1 MKNVLCHGSVI
12 TKYGHNGLDLRA
24 ACFVPA
30 LLGKGFCIF
39 TVSDTTERGAV
50 LQEWHLLSYRRV
62 TLGWSSQ
69 VTFQSVAWWVKRI
82 SCLWNHLP
90 AVGGIYLEL
99 DQAMLHSRGQS
110 LAGWFLLVD
119 CANTP
124 KMRVCSDQIE
134 FFKSSIKLKTLWN
147 RYKNYLSLGTTEV
160 IGSTNVSQAERPWCK
175 HPGHIFPNLHAPV
188 QQFPFRWAGMFTDS
202 FPGWFHWLMGS
213 CSWT

>member
-12 TKYGHNGLDLRA
+12 TKYGHKGLDLRA

-30 LLGKGFCIF
+30 LLGKGFCLF
-39 TVSDTTERGAV
+39 TVSDTTEWGAV
-50 LQEWHLLSYRRV
+50 VQEWHLLSYRRV

-99 DQAMLHSRGQS
+99 DQATLCSGGQS

-119 CANTP
+119 FANTL
-124 KMRVCSDQIE
+124 KMRVCSDQME
-134 FFKSSIKLKTLWN
+134 FLERSIKLKTPWN
-147 RYKNYLSLGTTEV
+147 RCKNHLSLGTTEV
-160 IGSTNVSQAERPWCK
+160 IGSTKCFTSRTPMMQASRS
-175 HPGHIFPNLHAPV
+175 HI
-188 QQFPFRWAGMFTDS
+188 S
-202 FPGWFHWLMGS
+202 
-213 CSWT
+213 